1 MKATKRKELEAAGWA
16 VGSTADFLGLTP
28 VEEAYIEAKLALA
41 RQIRAVRKEK
51 KMSQAAF
58 AKAIQSSQSRVAK
71 MEAGDPSV
79 SMDLMVKSLFGLGV
93 STKQVAKTIA
103 AASLE

>member
-28 VEEAYIEAKLALA
+28 EEEAYIEAKLALA